1 MADTYVTD
9 LESRIEYLECMTD
22 KYKGFICK
30 LDQLN
35 PRISLSDVQSFI
47 SIEGILG
54 FCQDTLKVSKS
65 FTTAREVSVIY
76 EIKNLNDDRLT
87 NNLVEVIHYTKEK
100 DKKKQIS
107 SCLLLLNCLWDNYVS
122 RKINL
127 VVDIMDSE
135 KYYDPFAYGRI

>member
-1 MADTYVTD
+1 MVDTYVND
-9 LESRIEYLECMTD
+9 LESRIEYLESMTD

-35 PRISLSDVQSFI
+35 PRLNLSDVQSFI

-54 FCQDTLKVSKS
+54 FCQDNLKVNKS
-65 FTTAREVSVIY
+65 YTTAREVSVIY
-76 EIKNLNDDRLT
+76 EIRNHNDDRLM
-87 NNLVEVIHYTKEK
+87 NVVEVIHYTKEK

-107 SCLLLLNCLWDNYVS
+107 SCLLLLNCLWDNYIS
-122 RKINL
+122 KKINL

-135 KYYDPFAYGRI
+135 KFYDPFAYGRI